1 MSEPRREF
9 IVFVGP
15 KGSGKSSLMKAL
27 VPNLNVKFE
36 EARYYRDYKVDDNL
50 YFREVGG
57 KMDAIDI
64 VRLTFPR
71 WNVKALVVVAD
82 SSRPDTVSEAYG
94 IVTALGITGN
104 IAFVL
109 NKADLGAEEARQ
121 LAVEVSSRLRATLF
135 EVSCKDGAGIGKLR
149 SWLGLEEIA
158 VISERA
164 AEARGGRI
172 VPIPLPDI
180 PREEGELR
188 KYLDEKKIKVDD
200 TDITLLLLVDGEH
213 TVDEIAETMSLKK
226 FDTLV
231 RLKRLAS
238 LGLIKE
244 LAITI

>member
-1 MSEPRREF
+1 MF
-9 IVFVGP
+9 IGP

-27 VPNLNVKFE
+27 IPSLNVDFE
-36 EARYYRDYKVDDNL
+36 EARYYRDYKVGDNL
-50 YFREVGG
+50 YFREVEG

-82 SSRPDTVSEAYG
+82 SSRPDTVSKAYG
-94 IVTALGITGN
+94 MVITLGRTEN

-109 NKADLGAEEARQ
+109 NKTDLETEEARQ
-121 LAVEVSSRLRATLF
+121 LAVEVSSKLGATLF

-200 TDITLLLLVDGEH
+200 TDIALLLLVDGER
-213 TVDEIAETMSLKK
+213 TVDEIAETMGLKK
-226 FDTLV
+226 FNALV
-231 RLKRLAS
+231 RLKRLTS